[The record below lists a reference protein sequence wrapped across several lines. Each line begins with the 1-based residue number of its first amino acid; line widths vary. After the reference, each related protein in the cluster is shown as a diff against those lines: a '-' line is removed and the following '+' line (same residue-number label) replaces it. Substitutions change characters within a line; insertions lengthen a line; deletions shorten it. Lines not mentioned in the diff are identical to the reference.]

1 MAGHKTS
8 KSLFPRLTGGPG
20 GIGRSGTE
28 RHQRG
33 RLEGA
38 MVAAVAK
45 HGYAE
50 TTVAELV
57 GLAGVS
63 KSTFYTHFPSK
74 EECFLA
80 TFGTIVD
87 EASSRV
93 SIAYRSR
100 GAEDSQGGLEGSL
113 SAAFRQFAAIVEEEA
128 VPATLVVVDSL
139 TLGQAALDQRQR
151 AFESFERM
159 IHQSFRQSPGESQP
173 SDLAVRVLVAGVWTV
188 VYRCIRSGCPEELG
202 DHLEPIV
209 GWALSYRN
217 PVTLPPV
224 ALPQRSAR
232 NGEGGIATVDWNEPP
247 DSPRSRKFLSQRERI
262 VRAAAQVAAEIGYSN
277 LTIPAISSTGGTS
290 NQTFYEH
297 FDSKEEAFLAAFE
310 ELSDRGL
317 AATFAAAATQTEWA
331 ATIEAGMRGM
341 LEHVVEEPLFAK
353 LAFFELPAAGPA
365 ALDHADAAVRRFTA
379 FLDPRGLPPGVVPL
393 PPVIVEALGGGM
405 WQAIQHEIA
414 LGELGSLPDFAPQLT
429 AVALTPLL
437 QPVKAEAE
445 PQAAIR
451 LASSRPR

>member
-1 MAGHKTS
+1 MGETETP

-20 GIGRSGTE
+20 GIGRSQTQ

-50 TTVAELV
+50 TTVGELV

-63 KSTFYTHFPSK
+63 KSTFYEHFPSK

-80 TFGTIVD
+80 TFETIVD

-93 SIAYRSR
+93 ALAYRSQ
-100 GAEDSQGGLEGSL
+100 GPDDSPGGLEESL
-113 SAAFRQFAAIVEEEA
+113 SAAFRRFAEIVEEEA

-139 TLGQAALDQRQR
+139 TLGRAALDRRER
-151 AFESFERM
+151 AFEAFERM
-159 IHQSFRQSPGESQP
+159 IHQSFQGEVEAERP

-188 VYRCIRSGCPEELG
+188 VYRCIRAGCPEELG

-209 GWALSYRN
+209 AWALSYRN
-217 PVTLPPV
+217 PLTLSRRRPRP
-224 ALPQRSAR
+224 ASP
-232 NGEGGIATVDWNEPP
+232 NGEVVVDAVDWNEPP
-247 DSPRSRKFLSQRERI
+247 DSPRSREFLSQRDRI
-262 VRAAAQVAAEIGYSN
+262 VRAAAQVAAEIGYAN
-277 LTIPAISSTGGTS
+277 LTIPAISATGGTS

-297 FDSKEEAFLAAFE
+297 FEGKEEAFLTAFE
-310 ELSDRGL
+310 ELSDRAL
-317 AATFAAAATQTEWA
+317 AATWAAAALEPEWPG
-331 ATIEAGMRGM
+331 TIEAGMRGF
-341 LEHVVEEPLFAK
+341 LEHIVAEPLFAK

-365 ALDHADAAVRRFTA
+365 ALDHADAAIRRFTG
-379 FLDPRGLPPGVVPL
+379 FLDPRALPAGIPPL
-393 PPVIVEALGGGM
+393 PAVIVEALGGGM
-405 WQAIQHEIA
+405 WEAIQHEIA
-414 LGELGSLPDFAPQLT
+414 VGDLDSLPDLAPKLT

-437 QPVKAEAE
+437 QGDAEI
-445 PQAAIR
+445 P
-451 LASSRPR
+451 